1 MTALGFFPGPFE
13 LLIIAM
19 MVGAPVVTVFVVLWL
34 VRRETRP
41 SQASRD
47 QDPWGPRPPDA
58 EPVDAQVVEEPGRQQ
73 REAE

>member
-1 MTALGFFPGPFE
+1 MTALGFFSPGPIE
-13 LLIIAM
+13 LLI
-19 MVGAPVVTVFVVLWL
+19 VGGAPVIIVLVVLWL
-34 VRRETRP
+34 VRREQRS
-41 SQASRD
+41 SQASGD